1 MDLVRS
7 GLVVSAS
14 VVGTSEDGGRSCD
27 KRARVALPF
36 SLVGL
41 WLSVLPSLLLMRQQ
55 DKGRQFE
62 RTTLEW

>member
-1 MDLVRS
+1 MDPLRS
-7 GLVVSAS
+7 RLVVSAS
-14 VVGTSEDGGRSCD
+14 VVGTREDGGRSCD
-27 KRARVALPF
+27 KRARVALLF

-41 WLSVLPSLLLMRQQ
+41 WLSALPSLLVMRQQ

>member
-1 MDLVRS
+1 MDPVRS

-14 VVGTSEDGGRSCD
+14 VVGTSEDRGRSCE
-27 KRARVALPF
+27 KRARVALP

-41 WLSVLPSLLLMRQQ
+41 WLSALPSLLVMRQQ